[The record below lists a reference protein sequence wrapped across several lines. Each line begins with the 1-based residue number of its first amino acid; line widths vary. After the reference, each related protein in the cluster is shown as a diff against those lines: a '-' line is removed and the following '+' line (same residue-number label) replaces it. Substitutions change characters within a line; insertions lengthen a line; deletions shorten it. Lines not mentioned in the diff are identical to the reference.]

1 MGPEAKFYQYWKKNT
16 PNISYTRLENTSSLG
31 TPDVLAYN
39 KKGTFFTIEFKVTKR
54 NKLSISPHQIAFHVK
69 HPKHSFILVKSLA
82 SGCLKLYTGDQIQE
96 LVVSGLLLDASAT
109 GLDACRLLLEDLA

>member
-1 MGPEAKFYQYWKKNT
+1 
-16 PNISYTRLENTSSLG
+16 
-31 TPDVLAYN
+31 
-39 KKGTFFTIEFKVTKR
+39 
-54 NKLSISPHQIAFHVK
+54 VK
-69 HPKHSFILVKSLA
+69 HPRHSFILVKSLA

>member
-1 MGPEAKFYQYWKKNT
+1 MVKAGSQAKKK
-16 PNISYTRLENTSSLG
+16 IKLM
-31 TPDVLAYN
+31 
-39 KKGTFFTIEFKVTKR
+39 EF
-54 NKLSISPHQIAFHVK
+54 K
-69 HPKHSFILVKSLA
+69 HPKHSFILAKTLA